1 MGDRQ
6 LARHFSCAMQCRD
19 GDGDVS
25 WLYDASHTL
34 AVAFLLTF
42 AQQTLLQAGRA
53 SPPRQL
59 PNVDGN
65 SCEGLD
71 WLLCHRLILERSRG
85 SDRAWTIAKV
95 GDGL

>member
-6 LARHFSCAMQCRD
+6 LAWHFSCAMQCRD

-25 WLYDASHTL
+25 CCMMFPL
-34 AVAFLLTF
+34 AVTFLLPF

-53 SPPRQL
+53 SSPRQL

-71 WLLCHRLILERSRG
+71 WLPCHGLILERSRG
-85 SDRAWTIAKV
+85 SDRAWTTAKV